1 MCDYSL
7 HTVASRPAKAADRLV
22 STEFRGSLT
31 RGFASTDDSTTA
43 VCLLPGTEIEF
54 ERDVCVRGII
64 FHKKIR
70 DRMARFRKLDVYDPH
85 RHHDALEFSNGTV
98 VLLTHLL
105 PGQKARVLQL
115 PADLAKLHEKREPA
129 LEAATTE
136 AVAESCLSK

>member
-22 STEFRGSLT
+22 LTEFRGSLT
-31 RGFASTDDSTTA
+31 RGFASSDDSTTA

-54 ERDVCVRGII
+54 ERDVCVRGFI
-64 FHKKIR
+64 FHKKVR
-70 DRMARFRKLDVYDPH
+70 DRMARFRKLHVEDPH

-98 VLLTHLL
+98 VLITHVL

-115 PADLAKLHEKREPA
+115 PADPARLREKREPA
-129 LEAATTE
+129 LEAAAET
-136 AVAESCLSK
+136 VAEVYLSK

>member
-7 HTVASRPAKAADRLV
+7 HTVASRPAKAADSLV

-31 RGFASTDDSTTA
+31 RGFASSDDSTTA

-54 ERDVCVRGII
+54 ERDVCVRGLI

-70 DRMARFRKLDVYDPH
+70 DRMARFRKLYFEDPNQ
-85 RHHDALEFSNGTV
+85 HHDAFDFSNGTV
-98 VLLTHLL
+98 VMLTHLL

-115 PADLAKLHEKREPA
+115 PADPAKHNEKREPA
-129 LEAATTE
+129 LETAAET
-136 AVAESCLSK
+136 VAEVYPSK

>member
-22 STEFRGSLT
+22 VTEFRGSLT
-31 RGFASTDDSTTA
+31 RGFASVDDSITA

-54 ERDVCVRGII
+54 EKEVCVRGII

-70 DRMARFRKLDVYDPH
+70 DRLARFRKLDLYDPH

-98 VLLTHLL
+98 VMLTHLM

-115 PADLAKLHEKREPA
+115 PAGPAIHHEKREPA
-129 LEAATTE
+129 PDA
-136 AVAESCLSK
+136 AVAETAAEVD